1 MGLRMRLIDAD
12 ELMPDAEHKGRYDVV
27 TAYDIANA
35 PTVDAVEVV
44 RCKDCIYRDYS
55 ICYAHFAEV
64 YVRGDDYCSRG
75 RKNEAD

>member
-1 MGLRMRLIDAD
+1 MGRLIDAD
-12 ELMPDAEHKGRYDVV
+12 LLME
-27 TAYDIANA
+27 AYLHDKKSGAVSMVKLIEEA
-35 PTVDAVEVV
+35 PTIDAVEVV

-75 RKNEAD
+75 RRKEDER